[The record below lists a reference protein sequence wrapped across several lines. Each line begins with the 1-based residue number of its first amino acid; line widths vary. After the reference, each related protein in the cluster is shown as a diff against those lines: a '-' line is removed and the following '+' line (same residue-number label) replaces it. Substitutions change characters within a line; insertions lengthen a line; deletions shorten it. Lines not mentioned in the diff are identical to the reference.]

1 MESLPV
7 SLPPSRQCHI
17 PIRVLKHENAI
28 PVSYEVVRGLIP
40 TILESK
46 EDEIDVVLHIGMAT
60 GRRSYDL
67 ECCAGRR
74 GYKATEDTDGHVMR
88 DALFSRDFSDCAE
101 TLVTTMDCDEI
112 LRDWRNEVQTLDSPH
127 RHVDMRKSEEAGGYL
142 CEYILY
148 NSLAWYARRDQIRAS
163 NGACNRPVLFLH
175 VPAGDG
181 APDVETGREITLALL
196 RAVAQS
202 WSISKRYLILLGG

>member
-1 MESLPV
+1 MRLLPV

-17 PIRVLKHENAI
+17 PIRILKYANAI

-40 TILESK
+40 TILKSI
-46 EDEIDVVLHIGMAT
+46 EDEIDVILHIGMAA

-74 GYKATEDTDGHVMR
+74 GYTTTEDTDGHVMR

-112 LRDWRNEVQTLDSPH
+112 LREWRNEVQTLDSPH
-127 RHVDMRKSEEAGGYL
+127 RHVNMQKSEEAGGYL

-148 NSLAWYARRDQIRAS
+148 NSLAWYARRDHTRAS
-163 NGACNRPVLFLH
+163 DGVCNRPVLFLH
-175 VPAGDG
+175 VPAEDG
-181 APDVETGREITLALL
+181 APDLKTGRVITLALL
-196 RAVAQS
+196 RAISQS
-202 WSISKRYLILLGG
+202 WSISKRYLILLGR